1 MTSSETNGYI
11 NKDNSAKNIVL
22 NVDKDSIIN
31 LTSDSYVSTLNN
43 NGKINYNGY
52 KLYVNGVAIN

>member
-1 MTSSETNGYI
+1 MTSSEITGYI

>member
-1 MTSSETNGYI
+1 MTSSTFTGYI
-11 NKDNSAKNIVL
+11 NKDNTAKNIVL
-22 NVDKDSIIN
+22 NVDEDSIIN